1 MSNWTRFR
9 DSLLASA
16 TSALIERLFGRV
28 VSGERRKK
36 KGEMT
41 EINPV
46 PTPISTPTPITV
58 ENKVVVHPTFKDISE
73 PVDDS
78 DRAKC
83 LRFGANTGLL
93 IKAAERGGIVVLL
106 PGEYGSA
113 RRVALEGSRGVL
125 ELSNDGF
132 ANPHRGLER
141 EHWRDRSV
149 NPKKLMDTRLRKG
162 KLGPV
167 GKVRL
172 VVDEHEILIPK
183 RIKDRVE

>member
-16 TSALIERLFGRV
+16 TSALIEKLFGLAV
-28 VSGERRKK
+28 GGERKKK

-41 EINPV
+41 EINP
-46 PTPISTPTPITV
+46 TPLSTPDVIV
-58 ENKVVVHPTFKDISE
+58 ESKVVAHPTFKDISE

-78 DRAKC
+78 DRAKH
-83 LRFGANTGLL
+83 LRFGASTGLL

-113 RRVALEGSRGVL
+113 RRVALEGPRGVL